1 MGHGSSILLPTP
13 GVSPIFVCA
22 SHLQA
27 QWLRCLLKPLFLI
40 LGLWWRD
47 FFQEVPSHCP
57 FLAYQSQ
64 SLIAQQGSKAWS

>member
-1 MGHGSSILLPTP
+1 MLLL
-13 GVSPIFVCA
+13 GLHLSLCA

-27 QWLRCLLKPLFLI
+27 QWLRCFFKLLFLI

-47 FFQEVPSHCP
+47 FLQEVPSDRP